1 MIEGHILHEFGN
13 LPIGGVNRLRVENDM
28 DSQIVES
35 AIKRCVDIST
45 RLGALKDEVL
55 PLPAASSSS
64 S

>member
-1 MIEGHILHEFGN
+1 MIGGHILHEFGN